1 MRALVTNRLKSQ
13 RLQVFISVEHP
24 RDQDAAALEGHPSA
38 TLGDIYAS
46 VPDGEVL
53 FNDDFEG
60 GLNRWRGRHRR
71 AVPAHASVVADP
83 LCKDGKGC
91 RGKVL
96 RLDGCSARAKSKSG
110 RQGGDSADGGD
121 GDVFSVQ
128 SIVCSAARPC
138 KVRYSFYSV
147 TTTFPPFTCSAFCTR
162 HRAIRFRALC
172 GTEKNRPCAL
182 GRCRTGFSAAH
193 GRALR
198 RASRDDMFGQR
209 EATPQRAGCT
219 TAPRWRTVQPPVRCA
234 SPLVQVCGFLSP
246 LTPCAS
252 AGSWTPVE
260 FVFPRPHGELAWAE
274 AREQAAERAGLG
286 RGDGSGDALR
296 VMFEAHGHGCNAT
309 YFDDVRITRARSED
323 FVVALRN
330 GVRDEVGHVDLQ
342 QVQGLDGLLVG
353 NAMTRDGAIKTLFSD
368 DDGNQWRPLTPPEDH
383 TNHICQYRHGNSGP
397 WKDPRGHDCSLHLH
411 LGHKIKGSP
420 GKWEFRHHL
429 ELDQRFGPFVSA
441 RNAIGVLVA
450 VPSHPCRARSR
461 SLVLRWSNYA
471 GWQHRHRAC

>member
-1 MRALVTNRLKSQ
+1 LRALVTNRLKSQ

-38 TLGDIYAS
+38 TVGDMYAS

-53 FNDDFEG
+53 FDDDFEG

-96 RLDGCSARAKSKSG
+96 RLDGCSARAKSG

-138 KVRYSFYSV
+138 KVRYSFYSI
-147 TTTFPPFTCSAFCTR
+147 TATFLPFTCSAFRTR

-219 TAPRWRTVQPPVRCA
+219 TAPRWRTVRPPVRCA
-234 SPLVQVCGFLSP
+234 SPLVQV
-246 LTPCAS
+246 
-252 AGSWTPVE
+252 
-260 FVFPRPHGELAWAE
+260 
-274 AREQAAERAGLG
+274 
-286 RGDGSGDALR
+286 
-296 VMFEAHGHGCNAT
+296 
-309 YFDDVRITRARSED
+309 
-323 FVVALRN
+323 
-330 GVRDEVGHVDLQ
+330 
-342 QVQGLDGLLVG
+342 
-353 NAMTRDGAIKTLFSD
+353 
-368 DDGNQWRPLTPPEDH
+368 
-383 TNHICQYRHGNSGP
+383 
-397 WKDPRGHDCSLHLH
+397 
-411 LGHKIKGSP
+411 
-420 GKWEFRHHL
+420 
-429 ELDQRFGPFVSA
+429 
-441 RNAIGVLVA
+441 
-450 VPSHPCRARSR
+450 
-461 SLVLRWSNYA
+461 
-471 GWQHRHRAC
+471 